1 MPSMY
6 LAPSDLTTYGV
17 TNATTAQILEA
28 SLLLDAY
35 LKRPE
40 GLMWMPDSIGQP
52 CYTAGL
58 SSPTSFPV
66 SGGIAAGQNVVVPLP
81 TGLQLSITGQLG
93 NVVILDRAS
102 ATQGQAGLVE
112 ACVIGSMTST
122 SITLKNVANTHAAG
136 VVVEFG
142 LTIREQRTLPQKR
155 SIARLGSWPI
165 ARVHSGLGSYRY
177 GRRDDQQG
185 GLYADQSVL
194 ALMQTFGGP
203 PEWIPFDVTAGD
215 WSDITNEVWIPSGVF
230 LAYYSDVRIYYVAG
244 FSQANIPSLV
254 KQVVASIIKAKINT
268 SDLTGGVKMA
278 RAGDSAIMRFE
289 NSVLDADTREMLAPY
304 RARLLV

>member
-1 MPSMY
+1 M
-6 LAPSDLTTYGV
+6 
-17 TNATTAQILEA
+17 
-28 SLLLDAY
+28 
-35 LKRPE
+35 
-40 GLMWMPDSIGQP
+40 
-52 CYTAGL
+52 AGL
-58 SSPTSFPV
+58 SPAISFPV
-66 SGGIAAGQNVVVPLP
+66 TGGIAAGQNVVVPLP

-122 SITLKNVANTHAAG
+122 TLTLLNVRNTHATG
-136 VVVEFG
+136 VTVEFG

-155 SIARLGSWPI
+155 SIMRLGSWPI

-194 ALMQTFGGP
+194 SLMQTFGGP

-244 FSQANIPSLV
+244 FSQANIPPLI
-254 KQVVASIIKAKINT
+254 KQVVASVITAKINT

-278 RAGDSAIMRFE
+278 RAGDTAIMRFE
-289 NSVLDADTREMLAPY
+289 NSVLDADTRAMLAPY
-304 RARLLV
+304 RARLLA